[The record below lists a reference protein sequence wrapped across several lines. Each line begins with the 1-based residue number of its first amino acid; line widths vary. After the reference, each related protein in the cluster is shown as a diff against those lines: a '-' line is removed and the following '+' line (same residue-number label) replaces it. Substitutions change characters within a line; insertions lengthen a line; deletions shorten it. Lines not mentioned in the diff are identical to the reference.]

1 MVDFYPKKLP
11 GGLRGIETIL
21 FFETPLQIKIL
32 SMKMQDKNERL
43 GCFRTSNFYT
53 AVFLL
58 VKGQKLVDIER
69 LPNSKRSLFVFL
81 EAPNREKL
89 IKDFSF
95 ASQNSP
101 EVMVDARQFA
111 TAIKSLKDKLYQNRV
126 GYDEPC

>member
-1 MVDFYPKKLP
+1 
-11 GGLRGIETIL
+11 
-21 FFETPLQIKIL
+21 
-32 SMKMQDKNERL
+32 MQNKNEKSEY
-43 GCFRTSNFYT
+43 FRTSNFYT
-53 AVFLL
+53 AVFLI

-81 EAPNREKL
+81 ETPSREKL
-89 IKDFSF
+89 IKNFSF

-111 TAIKSLKDKLYQNRV
+111 TAIKALKDKLYQNRV